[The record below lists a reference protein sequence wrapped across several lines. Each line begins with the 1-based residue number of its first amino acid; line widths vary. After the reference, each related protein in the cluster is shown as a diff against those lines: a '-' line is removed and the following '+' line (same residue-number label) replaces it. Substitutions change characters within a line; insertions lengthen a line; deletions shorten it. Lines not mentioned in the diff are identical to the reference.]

1 MQPHMRRAA
10 WVPALLF
17 IFLAW
22 QGGVALSRGHTSP
35 QRKMGR
41 HHNRLPS
48 SSSWLPES
56 PVRTD
61 VEPSPQRT
69 SSPFRLVH
77 GTSQTAARVALRD
90 RIRPTVCWQLPTGR
104 LLHHAV
110 RRVPA
115 DDRPG

>member
-10 WVPALLF
+10 WIPALLF

-22 QGGVALSRGHTSP
+22 QGGLVLSRGHTSP

-56 PVRTD
+56 PVRTE
-61 VEPSPQRT
+61 VESSPQRT

-77 GTSQTAARVALRD
+77 EASQMAPRVALRGH
-90 RIRPTVCWQLPTGR
+90 IRPTVCWQLPTRR
-104 LLHHAV
+104 LLHRAV

-115 DDRPG
+115 DNQPG